1 MKKTIKVLNP
11 QVLIEILCQM
21 SFGGMI
27 VYLTASGS
35 YLQYVTPRMKP
46 YLYFTACIMG
56 LWALAGTGRLF
67 KPRYKIHMTHCFL
80 LVIPVLIMLL
90 PHTPLDTSSYNTIG
104 KGSKLQIGKTER
116 KEPERIP
123 EPGEEASG
131 RQQEAVPLEKEP
143 PAGEEDENETPGL
156 NKADKKI
163 IVSDDLFGM
172 WYSELY
178 MHMEEYEGYTVVIT
192 GYVLKDPEVCE
203 ENEFAVARLAMT
215 CCVADLAPA
224 GFLCNYREAA
234 GLKEDSWITV
244 EGTLALNYEEYDGHK
259 YADPLIMVTQIV
271 PAEKVEGYVYPY

>member
-27 VYLTASGS
+27 VYLAASGA

-46 YLYFTACIMG
+46 YLYLTAGIMG
-56 LWALAGTGRLF
+56 LWAFAGTGRLF
-67 KPRYKIHMTHCFL
+67 RPRYKIHLTHCFL
-80 LVIPVLIMLL
+80 LIIPVLLMLL
-90 PHTPLDTSSYNTIG
+90 PHAPLESSSYNAIG
-104 KGSKLQIGKTER
+104 DGSKLQISKPQR
-116 KEPERIP
+116 KGP
-123 EPGEEASG
+123 EPIQDQGEETAAV
-131 RQQEAVPLEKEP
+131 QQEPVSSELPSAKEAKEK
-143 PAGEEDENETPGL
+143 GMPGL
-156 NKADKKI
+156 NTADKKI

-172 WYSELY
+172 WYSQLY

-192 GYVLKDPEVCE
+192 GYVLKDPEAYG

-224 GFLCNYREAA
+224 GLHCKYGEAA

-244 EGTLALNYEEYDGHK
+244 EGKLTASYEEYDGHK
-259 YADPLIMVTQIV
+259 YADPLIIV
-271 PAEKVEGYVYPY
+271 SGITPAEKVEGYVYPY

>member
-1 MKKTIKVLNP
+1 MKKTVKVLNP

-21 SFGGMI
+21 VFGGMI
-27 VYLTASGS
+27 VYLAASGA
-35 YLQYVTPRMKP
+35 YLRYVTPRMRP
-46 YLYFTACIMG
+46 YLYFTACILG

-67 KPRYKIHMTHCFL
+67 RPRYKIRMNHCFL
-80 LVIPVLIMLL
+80 LIIPVLIMLL
-90 PHTPLDTSSYNTIG
+90 PHTPLDVSSYNTIG
-104 KGSKLQIGKTER
+104 EGSKLQISKAER

-123 EPGEEASG
+123 DQMEG
-131 RQQEAVPLEKEP
+131 RSDLQQETVSLEKP
-143 PAGEEDENETPGL
+143 PAKDENENAMPGL
-156 NKADKKI
+156 NKEEKKI

-178 MHMEEYEGYTVVIT
+178 MHMEEYEGYTIVIT
-192 GYVLKDPEVCE
+192 GYVLKDPETYE

-224 GFLCNYREAA
+224 GFLCDYREVT

-244 EGTLALNYEEYDGHK
+244 EGTLTLNYEDYNGHK
-259 YADPLIMVTQIV
+259 YADPYIAVTKIT